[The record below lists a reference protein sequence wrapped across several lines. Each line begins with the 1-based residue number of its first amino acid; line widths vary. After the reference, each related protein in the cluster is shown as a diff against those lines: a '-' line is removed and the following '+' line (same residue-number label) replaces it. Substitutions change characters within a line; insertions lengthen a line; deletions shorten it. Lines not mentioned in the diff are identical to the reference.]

1 MKWDLIFEELDIR
14 SFFRLEF
21 LFNARS
27 RGTFEKW
34 LIDKIIS
41 CLLEYITHQ
50 VLLKLFPV
58 LFFRV
63 WKLLLQLSSCEKM
76 RMSRACLL
84 TFILSIDILNK

>member
-50 VLLKLFPV
+50 VLPKLFPV

-63 WKLLLQLSSCEKM
+63 WKLLLQLSFVRKDAYVQSM
-76 RMSRACLL
+76 L
-84 TFILSIDILNK
+84 IDFYSLNRYT